1 MEDGSV
7 SRTEMCGGGKC
18 VEDESV
24 EDKSVE
30 DGTFSVT
37 EHGLEILIWHS
48 LKSDGIGN
56 TFTTL

>member
-24 EDKSVE
+24 EDKVWRMEICGGWKCVE
-30 DGTFSVT
+30 DNITYMYVN
-37 EHGLEILIWHS
+37 LKKQCQILLAS
-48 LKSDGIGN
+48 
-56 TFTTL
+56 